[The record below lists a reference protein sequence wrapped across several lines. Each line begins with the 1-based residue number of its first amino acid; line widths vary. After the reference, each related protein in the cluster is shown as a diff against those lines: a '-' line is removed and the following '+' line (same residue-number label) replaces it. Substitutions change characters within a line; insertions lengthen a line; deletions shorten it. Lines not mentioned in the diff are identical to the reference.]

1 MDYLLRS
8 LMCGLLVVNLIASD
22 AYSAAVVKPSE
33 IVSGFNDFAFDLYRK
48 VDKSEKNQALSP
60 YSLTSLLA
68 LLGQGASGDT
78 YIQLL
83 VLLHFNG
90 DEDVSVLLSE
100 LNKIDASLHIMST
113 CNGFFSCKWNRW
125 FGPNEQTKLFTS
137 ANAWW
142 ADDSF
147 SYQSS
152 FENLMEKNPNIK
164 FYKVNFK
171 KAPEQ
176 AREKINRWVEKN
188 TKNRIKE
195 LLPPASVSNATRLI
209 LTNALYFKG
218 NWVIPFKPEKTQPKP
233 FTLINGEIV
242 SVPTMQHQ
250 DKFYYAENDQLQML
264 HLPYNKTKLAMLIL
278 LPKANHSLQD
288 VEQSL
293 NTNVFS
299 QLLLESYKQDVM
311 VSLPKFSFESTFAG
325 LDKSLQALG
334 WTDAFNDKADFY
346 KISKEKL
353 LISDIIQK
361 TMIQVDEEGTVVAAA
376 TAAVMETTAYMPT
389 VDFEVNKPFLFMIYD
404 TESKLVLFLGQV
416 VDPRQVK

>member
-1 MDYLLRS
+1 MDYLLRA
-8 LMCGLLVVNLIASD
+8 LICGFLVVNLTASSVY
-22 AYSAAVVKPSE
+22 AAAVSRPSE
-33 IVSGFNDFAFDLYRK
+33 VVGGFNDFAFDLYRK
-48 VDKSEKNQALSP
+48 VDKAEKNQVLSP

-68 LLGQGASGDT
+68 LLAQGASGET

-90 DEDVSVLLSE
+90 DEDVSLLLSE
-100 LNKIDASLHIMST
+100 LNKIDDSLQMKSA
-113 CNGFFSCKWNRW
+113 CNGFFACKYDKW
-125 FGPNEQTKLFTS
+125 FGTKETSRLFIS

-147 SYQSS
+147 SYQPD
-152 FENLMEKNPNIK
+152 FQTLMEKNPNIK
-164 FYKVNFK
+164 FAQVNFK

-188 TKNRIKE
+188 TQNRIKE
-195 LLPPASVSNATRLI
+195 LLPPMSVSSATRLI

-218 NWVIPFKPEKTQPKP
+218 SWVIPFKRERTQPKP
-233 FTLINGEIV
+233 FTLLNGETV
-242 SVPTMQHQ
+242 SVPTMHHQ
-250 DKFYYAENDQLQML
+250 DKFYYAENDQFQML

-278 LPKANHSLQD
+278 LPKPNHSLHD
-288 VEQSL
+288 VEQTL
-293 NTNVFS
+293 NTNAFA

-311 VSLPKFSFESTFAG
+311 VSLPKFSFEATFSG

-334 WTDAFNDKADFY
+334 WTDAFNDKADFS

-389 VDFEVNKPFLFMIYD
+389 VEFEVNRPFMFMIYD
-404 TESKLVLFLGQV
+404 TDSKLVLFLGQV
-416 VDPRQVK
+416 VDPRQAK